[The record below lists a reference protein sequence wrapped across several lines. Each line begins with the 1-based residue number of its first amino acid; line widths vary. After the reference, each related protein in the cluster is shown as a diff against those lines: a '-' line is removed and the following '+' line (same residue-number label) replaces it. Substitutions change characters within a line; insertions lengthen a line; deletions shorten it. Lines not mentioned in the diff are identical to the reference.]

1 MANCFKCKPNDLRR
15 ARFIVAVLFGAF
27 AYFYTVTL
35 QGESVLACLRQFA
48 TSAEGAERL
57 LLVEPWHVGG
67 VAMASAMLASAVLLK
82 CMPLHV
88 ANVDWRKVLWGTFA
102 AMFLFCLLTSP
113 AEERTIELRMQRLN
127 QKGEYA
133 DALKTGATR
142 ENPSTVILHERMVA
156 LEHLGTLGEDFFAF
170 PLGKEIPAVTSRFAS
185 VSSSRVRLGLLLARD
200 LQHLGKI
207 CKHLPAD
214 SLQQAEKEALVLYAH
229 TWLHA
234 DCCFS
239 DAAIEANYLDF
250 QHMRK
255 EIRREHHIS
264 GHHSIIETN
273 LMREAYGRTYWY
285 YYYYGQR
292 R

>member
-1 MANCFKCKPNDLRR
+1 MEIGSFIELQFRKGLEWYKGDNDVARLNTGRSAIWHAFRVSGCKAIWIPYYQCDSIRDTFHTHNGEVKYYRIDKQWNPIDLQP
-15 ARFIVAVLFGAF
+15 ADN
-27 AYFYTVTL
+27 
-35 QGESVLACLRQFA
+35 E
-48 TSAEGAERL
+48 
-57 LLVEPWHVGG
+57 
-67 VAMASAMLASAVLLK
+67 AVLLVNYYGV
-82 CMPLHV
+82 M
-88 ANVDWRKVLWGTFA
+88 
-102 AMFLFCLLTSP
+102 S
-113 AEERTIELRMQRLN
+113 
-127 QKGEYA
+127 
-133 DALKTGATR
+133 
-142 ENPSTVILHERMVA
+142 HERMVA

-170 PLGKEIPAVTSRFAS
+170 PLGKEIPTVTSRFAS